1 MMILDNFLMNS
12 FPENI
17 KKEIEQIQKLI
28 LPLAKKTS
36 KYMFWT
42 FPLIG
47 IAILNLI
54 MLLFFTPKDTDVYIM
69 LFIFAI
75 VGAFG
80 FALLKEAKINRKEI
94 QNIGLRYIKDR
105 INKSTIMTEERK
117 KHYLRIVSD
126 KPVAAM
132 ENFVKFLQEEDRI
145 KRMRYFSDFRSDSD
159 EE

>member
-1 MMILDNFLMNS
+1 MMMLDNFLMNS

-47 IAILNLI
+47 IAVINLI
-54 MLLFFTPKDTDVYIM
+54 VLLFFTPKDSNVYIL
-69 LFIFAI
+69 LFVFAI
-75 VGAFG
+75 IGAVG

-94 QNIGLRYIKDR
+94 RNIGLRYIIER
-105 INKSTIMTEERK
+105 INKSSIMTDERK
-117 KHYLRIVSD
+117 KHYIRIVND
-126 KPVAAM
+126 KPILAM
-132 ENFVKFLQEEDRI
+132 EHFVKFLQEEDRM
-145 KRMRYFSDFRSDSD
+145 KRMRYFNQFKTD